1 MSFRHSL
8 FLSLISSLL
17 IGCASPMQ
25 STQNEMQR
33 LRDSHLARFES
44 DPLAR
49 QISGKIWFGE
59 INDAPLRYFTNKT
72 FVSEPEKE
80 MLERLDDIMKQNGR
94 EIEDFFR
101 RHGPYGLQILEAH
114 RSATFSLF
122 VRLYEGKVSYGDFH
136 VTRREITARS
146 REALI
151 EREREIAQRL
161 RDDQTRATNNF
172 VNFLVAQQLVDTLR
186 QPTYVMPPS
195 VNINVYSPPP
205 VQFSPPQMPGLIRR

>member
-1 MSFRHSL
+1 
-8 FLSLISSLL
+8 
-17 IGCASPMQ
+17 MQ

-44 DPLAR
+44 DPVAR

-80 MLERLDDIMKQNGR
+80 MLERLDDINKQNGR

-101 RHGPYGLQILEAH
+101 RHGPHGLQILEAH

-136 VTRREITARS
+136 VARREITARS

-172 VNFLVAQQLVDTLR
+172 VNFLVAQQLVDALR
-186 QPTYVMPPS
+186 QPTYVMPQN
-195 VNINVYSPPP
+195 VNLNVNSPPP
-205 VQFSPPQMPGLIRR
+205 VQFSPLPAPGIIRR